1 MEYGCIYNNDE
12 NKSMIHN
19 FIKKYQRPWKNFLNL
34 KMFRWSKHLYEVSIE
49 TIINIHNRHENT
61 KIALH
66 IFTLKTRFHLYT
78 FYIQTHNTTYTWI
91 TKMAMECVCF
101 PLVDPR
107 MANGPQR
114 TNQPGQQQC
123 CEDRKPKGALD
134 LCKIVKRS
142 RDNEN
147 NKHSEYECHLKGER
161 RQNLINKI
169 KMYLDDYDDR

>member
-1 MEYGCIYNNDE
+1 M
-12 NKSMIHN
+12 
-19 FIKKYQRPWKNFLNL
+19 FQRP
-34 KMFRWSKHLYEVSIE
+34 KHLSDVSIE
-49 TIINIHNRHENT
+49 TIINIHNRHENN
-61 KIALH
+61 KIASITYSPSRH
-66 IFTLKTRFHLYT
+66 DFTSTLFTYK
-78 FYIQTHNTTYTWI
+78 HNSQI
-91 TKMAMECVCF
+91 TEMAMECVCF

-114 TNQPGQQQC
+114 MNQPGQQQQR
-123 CEDRKPKGALD
+123 CEDRKPKGDLD

-169 KMYLDDYDDR
+169 KMYLDDYDDRFVGIPTVQ